1 MDGDVALVQRWL
13 DDGLFVDKR
22 DNMQRTPLH
31 QACWS
36 GRLAV
41 LRLLLGAYAEVDARD
56 KDQCTPLHYAATTD
70 QVAIVQELLL
80 RKADVNARDLKQ
92 ETPLYKAC
100 MLGNPDVVECLLSAG
115 ADPSLQDINGKP
127 PAQEF
132 NTKVTSEARE
142 RVNALVG
149 KVVEER
155 AAARTALK
163 AKQAADDEQFKRA
176 QQGCCSIA

>member
-1 MDGDVALVQRWL
+1 LKSDITYHFL
-13 DDGLFVDKR
+13 D
-22 DNMQRTPLH
+22 
-31 QACWS
+31 
-36 GRLAV
+36 LA
-41 LRLLLGAYAEVDARD
+41 A
-56 KDQCTPLHYAATTD
+56 

-100 MLGNPDVVECLLSAG
+100 MLGNPDVVESLLQAG
-115 ADPSLQDINGKP
+115 ADPTLQDINGRP
-127 PAQEF
+127 PGQEF
-132 NTKVTSEARE
+132 NTKVLPEARE
-142 RVNALVG
+142 RVNALVS

-163 AKQAADDEQFKRA
+163 AKQAADDKQFRKA

>member
-1 MDGDVALVQRWL
+1 MLL
-13 DDGLFVDKR
+13 
-22 DNMQRTPLH
+22 
-31 QACWS
+31 
-36 GRLAV
+36 LAV
-41 LRLLLGAYAEVDARD
+41 L
-56 KDQCTPLHYAATTD
+56 Q

-115 ADPSLQDINGKP
+115 ADPSLQDISGKP

-142 RVNALVG
+142 RVKALVG

-163 AKQAADDEQFKRA
+163 VKQAADDEQFKRA
-176 QQGCCSIA
+176 QQGCCIIA